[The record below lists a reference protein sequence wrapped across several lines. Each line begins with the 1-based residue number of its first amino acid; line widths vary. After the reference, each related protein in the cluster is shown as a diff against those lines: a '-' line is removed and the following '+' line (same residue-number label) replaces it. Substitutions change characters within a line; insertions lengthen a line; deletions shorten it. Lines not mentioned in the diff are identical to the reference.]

1 MADVVDR
8 APVMVGGQEIP
19 AAAIAAEAQNH
30 PSPDADSAWDAAAKA
45 LVVRQL
51 LLNEADRLE
60 IVADKR
66 QDAEGRTLADDDARI
81 DALLTDAIRVPQ
93 ATAEEARRFYDRH
106 PERFCSETSV
116 EADHILFAAKPG
128 DEFAY
133 GLAVGD
139 ARIAIRELQK
149 DPTRFADLAR
159 ERSACPSKEQG
170 GNLGQISKGQTVPA
184 FEAALFALG
193 EGELSAEPVRSPFG
207 VHVIRAGRR
216 IDGQQLPFEFVEPT
230 IRDYLE
236 EASSRR
242 AMAQYLSILVS
253 GASIE
258 GVDLP
263 TAEGPLVQ

>member
-1 MADVVDR
+1 MAEVMER
-8 APVMVGGQEIP
+8 APVRVGGQEIP

-30 PSPDADSAWDAAAKA
+30 PAPDADGAWDAAAKA

-51 LLNEADRLE
+51 LLNEADRLA

-66 QDAEGRTLADDDARI
+66 QDLEGRTLADDDARI

-93 ATAEEARRFYDRH
+93 ATTEEARRFYDRH
-106 PERFCSETSV
+106 PDRFSSETLV
-116 EADHILFAAKPG
+116 EAEHILFAAKPD

-133 GLAVGD
+133 SLAVGD
-139 ARIAIRELQK
+139 ARMAIRQLQK
-149 DPTRFADLAR
+149 NPDSFAELAR
-159 ERSACPSKEQG
+159 ARSACPSKEQD
-170 GNLGQISKGQTVPA
+170 GNLGQISKGQTVPS
-184 FEAALFALG
+184 FETALFALG
-193 EGELSAEPVRSPFG
+193 EGELCLEPVRSPFG

-216 IDGQQLPFEFVEPT
+216 VDGQQLPFEFVEAT

-253 GASIE
+253 GAAIE
-258 GVDLP
+258 GVELP